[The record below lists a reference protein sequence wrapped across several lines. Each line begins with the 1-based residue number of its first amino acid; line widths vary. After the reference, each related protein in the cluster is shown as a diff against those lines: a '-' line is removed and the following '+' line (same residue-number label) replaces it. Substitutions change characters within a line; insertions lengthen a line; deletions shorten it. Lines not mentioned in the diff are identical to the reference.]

1 MKKFAW
7 FKHPNDLS
15 NDKRLSALIDHEGGR
30 GYGTYL
36 YIIETLYI
44 QPDGKLS
51 FQQLNTM
58 NRKGF
63 GKAYMEKII
72 RNYKLFVIKGKEFES
87 TINYNSPAKNSSETT
102 PELPDNSQE
111 TDKEL
116 PNNLETLEEI
126 EEVENNDNN
135 QNISNE
141 YRKPALAH
149 VREDKSREDESRE
162 DENRK
167 NDFVVKKNGDEGEVQ
182 AMQNAMPSFR
192 SWRELIGNLTEGS
205 EWKDRVCNPS
215 PPNATPEQGKRHTL
229 RSSKC
234 GIDTREVWHC
244 GR

>member
-36 YIIETLYI
+36 YIIETLHI

-58 NRKGF
+58 KRKGF

-87 TINYNSPAKNSSETT
+87 TINYNSPAKNSSETA

-111 TDKEL
+111 TNREL
-116 PNNLETLEEI
+116 PNNMETLDKN
-126 EEVENNDNN
+126 EEVQNNDNN
-135 QNISNE
+135 QYISNE
-141 YRKPALAH
+141 YRKLTLAH
-149 VREDKSREDESRE
+149 VR
-162 DENRK
+162 
-167 NDFVVKKNGDEGEVQ
+167 
-182 AMQNAMPSFR
+182 
-192 SWRELIGNLTEGS
+192 
-205 EWKDRVCNPS
+205 
-215 PPNATPEQGKRHTL
+215 
-229 RSSKC
+229 
-234 GIDTREVWHC
+234 
-244 GR
+244 